1 MESLPKDIFVKIA
14 KSLKCWICFEVF
26 NDPATSS
33 CGKHTYC
40 LECLKKHCEGKVRSC
55 PECRKEFH
63 KGYKP
68 QKNIALCNIVSIC
81 SRPYLDD
88 ILSNEDLPSSAKK
101 PEVADESEHNL
112 QTLKRKLT
120 HLTSEIKSL
129 DDILSKKCKTKEQSK
144 DIASASNERENL
156 TDGKNA
162 PQYVPWELPEE
173 RLENMTNSIR
183 LGLECLTNALC
194 LLEPLDVPS
203 QDVALGQNLGESLQE
218 NPLPAELSTV
228 AWQQQDAEQTPEQ
241 PVTLLQLEGGP
252 SDSHGEEQGV
262 SMELETE
269 AEEAGPSAGLND
281 CLERLSF
288 SPQLAHKYL
297 IFSDDNRRV
306 QVRRRSLG
314 RPPSHTDRFDV
325 SQAMADQEFSSGV
338 HYWEVDT
345 SQSSGWAIGV
355 AYSELGRGDKLGR
368 TPSSWCL
375 EWSSSKLCYWHGNHS
390 EHIKHECPSKVRVML
405 DMDSG
410 SLAFHST
417 TDNLILLH
425 SVEVQ
430 FTAPVRPA
438 FWLYGLKPGN
448 SLALVVP

>member
-1 MESLPKDIFVKIA
+1 
-14 KSLKCWICFEVF
+14 
-26 NDPATSS
+26 
-33 CGKHTYC
+33 
-40 LECLKKHCEGKVRSC
+40 
-55 PECRKEFH
+55 
-63 KGYKP
+63 
-68 QKNIALCNIVSIC
+68 
-81 SRPYLDD
+81 
-88 ILSNEDLPSSAKK
+88 
-101 PEVADESEHNL
+101 
-112 QTLKRKLT
+112 
-120 HLTSEIKSL
+120 
-129 DDILSKKCKTKEQSK
+129 
-144 DIASASNERENL
+144 
-156 TDGKNA
+156 
-162 PQYVPWELPEE
+162 
-173 RLENMTNSIR
+173 MTNSLR

-194 LLEPLDVPS
+194 LLEQLDVPS
-203 QDVALGQNLGESLQE
+203 QDVDLGQNLGESLQE

-241 PVTLLQLEGGP
+241 PVTPLQLEGGP
-252 SDSHGEEQGV
+252 SDSHGEGQGV
-262 SMELETE
+262 SMELEAEEQT
-269 AEEAGPSAGLND
+269 EEAGPSAGLND

-314 RPPSHTDRFDV
+314 RPPPSSHTDRFDV
-325 SQAMADQEFSSGV
+325 SQVMADQEFSSGV
-338 HYWEVDT
+338 HYWEVDA
-345 SQSSGWAIGV
+345 SQSSAWAIGV
-355 AYSELGRGDKLGR
+355 AYSGLGRGEKLGR

-375 EWSSSKLCYWHGNHS
+375 ELNSRTLCYWHSDHS

-410 SLAFHST
+410 SLAFYST

-430 FTAPVRPA
+430 FTTPVRPA

>member
-144 DIASASNERENL
+144 
-156 TDGKNA
+156 
-162 PQYVPWELPEE
+162 
-173 RLENMTNSIR
+173 
-183 LGLECLTNALC
+183 
-194 LLEPLDVPS
+194 LDVPS

-314 RPPSHTDRFDV
+314 RPPSSSSHTDRFDV
-325 SQAMADQEFSSGV
+325 SQAMADQEFGSGV

-355 AYSELGRGDKLGR
+355 AYPGLGRGEKLGR

-410 SLAFHST
+410 SLAFSST

>member
-144 DIASASNERENL
+144 
-156 TDGKNA
+156 
-162 PQYVPWELPEE
+162 
-173 RLENMTNSIR
+173 
-183 LGLECLTNALC
+183 
-194 LLEPLDVPS
+194 LDVPS
-203 QDVALGQNLGESLQE
+203 QDVDLGQNLGESLQE

-262 SMELETE
+262 SMELGTE

-355 AYSELGRGDKLGR
+355 AYSGLGRGEKLGR

-410 SLAFHST
+410 SLAFSST

-430 FTAPVRPA
+430 FTRPVRPA